1 MKQYDNHFAVAV
13 MICLKEIIF
22 YISSYLNFRVGKYT
36 IFLFSTVG
44 RNIAANVLR
53 LKNVAKMQHQAFTNI
68 TKTLN

>member
-44 RNIAANVLR
+44 RNIAANGLR
-53 LKNVAKMQHQAFTNI
+53 LPAGGAYEALNFQFS
-68 TKTLN
+68 TKVF